1 MHLGTIPIG
10 VANGP
15 QNIAFAGPDKKT
27 LYVVGRGAAWKIAM
41 QAQGFKGR
49 AK

>member
-1 MHLGTIPIG
+1 M
-10 VANGP
+10 

-27 LYVVGRGAAWKIAM
+27 LYVMGGNAVYRIAM
-41 QAQGFKGR
+41 QAQGYTGR